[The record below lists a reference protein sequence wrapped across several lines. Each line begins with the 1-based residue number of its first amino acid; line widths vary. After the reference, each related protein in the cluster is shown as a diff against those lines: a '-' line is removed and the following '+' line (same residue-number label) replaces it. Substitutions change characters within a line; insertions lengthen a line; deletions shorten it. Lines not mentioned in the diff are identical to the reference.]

1 MNPKLKDVYN
11 PESFR
16 AIGHQLVDLLADS
29 LNNNL
34 NKEREKV
41 IDYIQPEKNYN
52 HWDKITSSEPLSLFQ
67 KILDNSI
74 QLQHP
79 GYMGHQVCVPAPLAA
94 LAGFQGLMLNSGGA
108 IYEMSAAASTIEKL
122 CIDKLKP
129 FFGFNEGDGILTS
142 GGTIAN
148 LTALI
153 CARNVKAKEEVWSEG
168 QNQKY
173 AFMVSEEAHYCIE
186 RAVKIMGWGDEGI
199 IKIPVDENFIMK
211 NNLLE
216 QHLQHAE
223 KQGIQVLGVVG
234 SAPTTST
241 GKYDK
246 LKGIGEFCKLH
257 NLWFH
262 IDGAHGGPAVFSDKF
277 KHLMDGCELA
287 DSITVDAHKMMMV
300 PSLTT
305 MLFFAKCEDSYKTFA
320 QKAHYLF
327 SENNMEWYNYG
338 KRTMEC
344 TKVMLSTR
352 IFVLLNTYGT
362 EIFRENI
369 DTCYENAQTFA
380 GLIKKI
386 DAFDLP
392 VEPDSN
398 ILCFRYKAR
407 EEKHNNHINT
417 LIRSALLDDG
427 KFYIVL
433 TTLNEKIY
441 LRVSLMNPFTDKDEM
456 MALLKSILK
465 IADQLESSK
474 Y

>member
-1 MNPKLKDVYN
+1 MHPKLKDVYN
-11 PESFR
+11 PENFR

-29 LNNNL
+29 LHNNL
-34 NKEREKV
+34 DKSREKV
-41 IDYIQPEKNYN
+41 IDYISPEKNYTA
-52 HWDKITSSEPLSLFQ
+52 WEEMSRSEPITVFK
-67 KILDNSI
+67 KILENSI

-79 GYMGHQVCVPAPLAA
+79 GYMGHQVCVPAPLAV

-129 FFGFNEGDGILTS
+129 FFGFTEGDGILTS

-153 CARNVKAKEEVWSEG
+153 CARNIKAKEEIWSEG

-199 IKIPVDENFIMK
+199 IKIPVDGNFVMK

-216 QHLQHAE
+216 QHFQKA
-223 KQGIQVLGVVG
+223 KNNGIRVIGVVG

-241 GKYDK
+241 GKYDE
-246 LKGIGEFCKLH
+246 LKGIGKFCKIH

-262 IDGAHGGPAVFSDKF
+262 IDAAHGGPAVFSEKY
-277 KHLMDGCELA
+277 KHLMAGCELA

-305 MLFFAKCEDSYKTFA
+305 MLFFAKSDDSYKTFA
-320 QKAHYLF
+320 QKAQYLF
-327 SENNMEWYNYG
+327 FEGNQEWYNYG

-352 IFVLLNTYGT
+352 VFMLLHTYGT
-362 EIFRENI
+362 DIFGENI
-369 DTCYENAQTFA
+369 DACYENAGIFA
-380 GLIKKI
+380 GLIKSI
-386 DAFDLP
+386 DKFELA

-398 ILCFRYKAR
+398 ILCFRYKSND
-407 EEKHNNHINT
+407 EKYNNSINS
-417 LIRSALLDDG
+417 LIRSALLNNG
-427 KFYIVL
+427 KFYIVQ
-433 TTLNEKIY
+433 TTLNEKIF
-441 LRVSLMNPFTDKDEM
+441 LRVSLMNPFTDKEDM
-456 MALLKSILK
+456 MSLLKKILEL
-465 IADQLESSK
+465 AGQLENA
-474 Y
+474 